1 VSIQDLQQNP
11 QDTSNFYLANIYQAL
26 ADPNRSIIPGSPP
39 TSPPPFSAPTYAVW
53 VNSLWF
59 LSLVTSITCALLAT
73 LLQQW
78 ARRYL
83 KATQPRYSL
92 HKRARHRSF
101 FSEGVEKSL
110 LPLAVEA
117 LPTLLHLSV
126 FFFFAG
132 LVVFLRN
139 VNLTIFKVV
148 LSWISVCTALY
159 GCITLIP
166 VFRRD
171 SPYYTPLTPL
181 ARFVVA
187 VIYFVIYVLCLC
199 VSGSVFFCSLSCS
212 LCFDCLGPFRMVL
225 SLSDWFAHAWERT
238 FRTPEE
244 AILRSPLEIDNRAFM
259 WTFDRLDEDH
269 ELESFFS
276 GLPGFHSSKV
286 LSKPLSGLN
295 SDQRLKLLVAMIR
308 LWDRTFS
315 YDLLPGQV
323 KRQRAEICVSAI
335 DLVYRPEGFPE
346 IVRTFASEDEY
357 GPVNSTEIVR
367 FIKRWDNYKG
377 EDTTVVK
384 AMYSVVVARVQRH
397 DDSWFVLASSELGRS
412 EAVLREH
419 AAHGDSLSLAILIH
433 ITRQQFIHFGNTSWP
448 SDAISDVLEVASKFN
463 AQDTTPELQH
473 EFCALWNEIVRKA
486 QEDTKWKIVYGISRR
501 IRSVYLTLHHDTNSA
516 PTRFDAF
523 TSGQDDVMRLLVSY
537 PMCNVAGH
545 IHEDSSSSSST
556 SFSHNIHDNN
566 AQSPASF
573 PVTAAP
579 FHVDESATTV
589 PPLDNLNPTHH
600 SIESFRV
607 AVTSLDQPTAAI
619 QDILA
624 PGLTMPN
631 PTSEAYTPAHPHFST
646 SPPAAVSLQ
655 RNEGPWTPPD
665 SLNLPS
671 LASNPTLG
679 NISSTGPSLST
690 LSPVTLT

>member
-26 ADPNRSIIPGSPP
+26 ADPNRSIIPGSLP

-92 HKRARHRSF
+92 HKRARYRSF

-126 FFFFAG
+126 FLFFAG

-171 SPYYTPLTPL
+171 SPYHTPLTPL

-187 VIYFVIYVLCLC
+187 VIYLVTYFLCFFLWLSFFLC
-199 VSGSVFFCSLSCS
+199 TLCCSIF
-212 LCFDCLGPFRMVL
+212 FDCLEPLRMATYV
-225 SLSDWFAHAWERT
+225 DKWFSHAWKMSFQTLEK
-238 FRTPEE
+238 
-244 AILRSPLEIDNRAFM
+244 AVLMSPSEIDTRALM
-259 WTFDRLDEDH
+259 WTFGRLDEDQ
-269 ELESFFS
+269 ELVHFFS
-276 GLPGFHSSKV
+276 SMPGFHNSKV
-286 LSKPLSGLN
+286 LNGPLSGLKG
-295 SDQRLKLLVAMIR
+295 DQKLKLLVAMVG
-308 LWDRTFS
+308 LWDRAVS
-315 YDLLPGQV
+315 SDLLPVQV
-323 KRQRAEICVSAI
+323 KRQRAEICVNAI
-335 DLVYRPEGFPE
+335 DLVYSPEVFPK
-346 IVRTFASEDEY
+346 IVRRLASEDEY
-357 GPVNSTEIVR
+357 GPVNSTDIVR
-367 FIKRWDNYKG
+367 FIKRDNHKG
-377 EDTTVVK
+377 EDTTVVQ
-384 AMYSVVVARVQRH
+384 AMFSVVVARVQLH
-397 DDSWFVLASSELGRS
+397 DNSCFALASKELVRP

-448 SDAISDVLEVASKFN
+448 SDRISDVLEVASKFN
-463 AQDTTPELQH
+463 VQDTSPELQH
-473 EFCALWNEIVRKA
+473 EFCGLWNEIVRKA
-486 QEDTKWKIVYGISRR
+486 QKDTNGKIVYGISKR
-501 IRSVYLTLHHDTNSA
+501 IRSVYLALHHDTNSA
-516 PTRFDAF
+516 PTRYDAF
-523 TSGQDDVMRLLVSY
+523 TRGQDEVMRVIDSY

-545 IHEDSSSSSST
+545 IHEESSSSSST
-556 SFSHNIHDNN
+556 SFSHNVHDNN
-566 AQSPASF
+566 AQSPASL
-573 PVTAAP
+573 PVPAAP

-589 PPLDNLNPTHH
+589 PPLDNLNPTHQI
-600 SIESFRV
+600 IESLRV
-607 AVTSLDQPTAAI
+607 AATSLDQAAAAV
-619 QDILA
+619 QDTLA
-624 PGLTMPN
+624 PGLTMPYS
-631 PTSEAYTPAHPHFST
+631 TSEASTSAHPHFST
-646 SPPAAVSLQ
+646 YLPAATSLQ
-655 RNEGPWTPPD
+655 RNADPLTPPD

-671 LASNPTLG
+671 PASNPTLG
-679 NISSTGPSLST
+679 NISSTGLSLYT
-690 LSPVTLT
+690 LSPVA